1 MIPLTLVIKKFLFK
15 DKKSRMSVEVN
26 CLQPAQ
32 YIMYGNLQSPVS
44 SPDAGG
50 LGCIRKMGCAPME
63 TAYDQESCTQI

>member
-1 MIPLTLVIKKFLFK
+1 
-15 DKKSRMSVEVN
+15 MSVEVN